1 MVASQN
7 SSGLPVPTIYILT
20 ATYYRLVQFAE
31 LTRMCHTLL
40 HVENVHWIVIED
52 ATTPSA

>member
-1 MVASQN
+1 MVALQN
-7 SSGLPVPTIYILT
+7 SSGLPMPTIYILT

-40 HVENVHWIVIED
+40 HIENVHWIVIED
-52 ATTPSA
+52 ATAPSA